1 MAAPG
6 CKGPS
11 FPVWPCSCS
20 PFSSSCYWCC
30 KEPSSSIKRS
40 LATPLG
46 VQWLRLCT
54 SNAGYA
60 GMTLVREAGYH
71 IWHIMAGWERILVAN
86 NGNLNCSMEQEGSR
100 WVRAVILRVEQ
111 CPQGSTVFIFLYC
124 PEWWLQSRL
133 VFWGWQWQSGL
144 LIFLFISRG

>member
-40 LATPLG
+40 LGTPLG
-46 VQWLRLCT
+46 FQWLRLCT

-86 NGNLNCSMEQEGSR
+86 NGNPNCSMEQEGSR
-100 WVRAVILRVEQ
+100 WIR
-111 CPQGSTVFIFLYC
+111 P
-124 PEWWLQSRL
+124 PELW
-133 VFWGWQWQSGL
+133 FSGL
-144 LIFLFISRG
+144 SSVHKDPQSSSFSTAQSDDFSQGWFSEDGSDNWDC